1 MEKIFFSIGEVAN
14 MVNVTPSTIR
24 YWESCFDELSPRKS
38 TKGTRLFDKNDIETV
53 KFINFLVKE
62 RGMTIKGAQQK
73 LKENREDTV
82 NNWEVVKRLQKI
94 KDELISIKKELE
106 E

>member
-38 TKGTRLFDKNDIETV
+38 TKGTRLFDKEDIETV

-73 LKENREDTV
+73 IKENREDTV

>member
-14 MVNVTPSTIR
+14 IAGVTPSTIR

-38 TKGTRLFDKNDIETV
+38 TKGTRLFDNDDIETV
-53 KFINFLVKE
+53 KFINYLVKE

-73 LKENREDTV
+73 LRKNREDTV
-82 NNWEVVKRLQKI
+82 NNWEIVKRLQKI
-94 KDELISIKKELE
+94 KDELISINKELE
-106 E
+106 

>member
-1 MEKIFFSIGEVAN
+1 

-38 TKGTRLFDKNDIETV
+38 TKGTRLFDKEDIETV

-73 LKENREDTV
+73 IKENREDTV

>member
-73 LKENREDTV
+73 IKENREDTV